1 MKCNLRDVEKVLK
14 VTDRSIADE
23 LEGEV
28 EVEELG
34 ELGGEVHR
42 EALEPVVPGQLLLRL
57 NQHRVRRVLNNK
69 GFCDD
74 DHQTLSSVIEQ
85 ISAGRRYLLH
95 TLKSSWKKEN
105 DLYLH
110 R

>member
-1 MKCNLRDVEKVLK
+1 MKM
-14 VTDRSIADE
+14 TDRSVADE

-57 NQHRVRRVLNNK
+57 NQHRVRRVLNSKRFGDDYIIFSTILSASSAAK
-69 GFCDD
+69 G
-74 DHQTLSSVIEQ
+74 VRMRPI
-85 ISAGRRYLLH
+85 
-95 TLKSSWKKEN
+95 LKILMM
-105 DLYLH
+105 DAC
-110 R
+110 

>member
-1 MKCNLRDVEKVLK
+1 MKM
-14 VTDRSIADE
+14 TDRSVADE

-57 NQHRVRRVLNNK
+57 NQHRVRRVLNNNNK
-69 GFCDD
+69 NTVRIIRIRTFIS
-74 DHQTLSSVIEQ
+74 DHVYRIIE
-85 ISAGRRYLLH
+85 
-95 TLKSSWKKEN
+95 
-105 DLYLH
+105 
-110 R
+110 